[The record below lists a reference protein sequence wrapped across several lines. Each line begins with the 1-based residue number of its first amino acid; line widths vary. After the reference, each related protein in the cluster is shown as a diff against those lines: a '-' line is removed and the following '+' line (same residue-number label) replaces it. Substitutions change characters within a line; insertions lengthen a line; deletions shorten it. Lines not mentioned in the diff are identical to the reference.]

1 MKFQI
6 HIMAS
11 YMLNLDC
18 NRIFKEIALEW
29 RGGDKSNFVMGVIR
43 RENSPAL
50 LSGSSQ
56 PSNIGD

>member
-29 RGGDKSNFVMGVIR
+29 RGGDKSNFVMGVVR
-43 RENSPAL
+43 RENVGEFTGTIVRKL
-50 LSGSSQ
+50 TTK
-56 PSNIGD
+56 

>member
-1 MKFQI
+1 MKFQM

-18 NRIFKEIALEW
+18 KRIFKEIALEW

-43 RENSPAL
+43 RENVGEFTSTIVRKL
-50 LSGSSQ
+50 TTK
-56 PSNIGD
+56 